1 MREGGGLEVGLGC
14 GASGADE
21 GAAGRRSGCALI
33 GLGAK
38 VGDIHRGVR
47 LPALGCP

>member
-1 MREGGGLEVGLGC
+1 MREGGGLEVGLGLW
-14 GASGADE
+14 GQRGDGGDGDDQE
-21 GAAGRRSGCALI
+21 GCALI

-47 LPALGCP
+47 LPTLGCS